1 MFVDNWGKTSKRKR
15 CSQGLSGAQL
25 VLNCFVVAVGHF
37 LWDNAS
43 ASCHFLF
50 LTVPRAFHVQGSLPF
65 PPSLTTSG
73 VCSTASEYHLYVLND
88 QMFSVAL
95 LPKLGWRVQKNKGLK
110 LNHPG
115 ITLTENDA
123 LGMETIKENLILS
136 LYTRV
141 H

>member
-1 MFVDNWGKTSKRKR
+1 M
-15 CSQGLSGAQL
+15 SGAQWA
-25 VLNCFVVAVGHF
+25 LNCFVVTVGLI
-37 LWDNAS
+37 LWDDIS
-43 ASCHFLF
+43 PSCHFLF
-50 LTVPRAFHVQGSLPF
+50 LTSLRTFLVQGSLPF
-65 PPSLTTSG
+65 PPSLATSG
-73 VCSTASEYHLYVLND
+73 ACSTASEYHLYALND

-95 LPKLGWRVQKNKGLK
+95 LPKLVWRVKKKKGLK

-123 LGMETIKENLILS
+123 PGMETIKENLILS

>member
-1 MFVDNWGKTSKRKR
+1 MRDNS
-15 CSQGLSGAQL
+15 
-25 VLNCFVVAVGHF
+25 
-37 LWDNAS
+37 S

-50 LTVPRAFHVQGSLPF
+50 LISPEGFLVLGGLLSS
-65 PPSLTTSG
+65 PSVATSG
-73 VCSTASEYHLYVLND
+73 VSSTATEYHLYALND
-88 QMFSVAL
+88 QMFSVA
-95 LPKLGWRVQKNKGLK
+95 PFFQNWAGAKKRDSK

>member
-1 MFVDNWGKTSKRKR
+1 MP
-15 CSQGLSGAQL
+15 
-25 VLNCFVVAVGHF
+25 NCFVVAVRLM

-50 LTVPRAFHVQGSLPF
+50 LPSPRAFVVQGGLPF

-73 VCSTASEYHLYVLND
+73 ACSTASEYHLYALND
-88 QMFSVAL
+88 QMFSVAF
-95 LPKLGWRVQKNKGLK
+95 LPKLGWRVKKKKGLK